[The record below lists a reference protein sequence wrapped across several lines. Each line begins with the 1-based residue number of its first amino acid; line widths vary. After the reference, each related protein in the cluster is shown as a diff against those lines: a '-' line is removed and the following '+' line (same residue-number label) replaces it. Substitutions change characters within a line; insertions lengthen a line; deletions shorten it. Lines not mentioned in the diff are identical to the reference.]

1 MQTKGQTTPQVSHSL
16 QKTCAEQAALDTLRQ
31 HSYSPGY
38 QLFMI
43 HDKKNILAIFMIIV
57 QPHHNVCFMGKT
69 GSTVCNKLF
78 QRQRTLQAKSQRLN
92 SSFKSNARVADLKS
106 RAPEGAGGSSAREF
120 TWAAGGSLRRSR
132 HT

>member
-43 HDKKNILAIFMIIV
+43 KKHFGNFHDYSAATS
-57 QPHHNVCFMGKT
+57 QCVCFMGKT
-69 GSTVCNKLF
+69 GGTVCNKLF

-92 SSFKSNARVADLKS
+92 SSFKSNARIADLKS

>member
-1 MQTKGQTTPQVSHSL
+1 MCVFHGKNRRHRL
-16 QKTCAEQAALDTLRQ
+16 QQALPKAEDSA
-31 HSYSPGY
+31 G
-38 QLFMI
+38 
-43 HDKKNILAIFMIIV
+43 
-57 QPHHNVCFMGKT
+57 
-69 GSTVCNKLF
+69 
-78 QRQRTLQAKSQRLN
+78 LQAKSQRLN